1 MVIAWLVIGRGAKW
15 QGVWLKNVEQFHGVS
30 VYRYCPYKI
39 PALFSKFHGVW
50 QYIVIVPK
58 KTSSIIEV
66 NDGKR
71 LLISS
76 HLGNYH
82 HMDSSLIHS
91 NHLG

>member
-1 MVIAWLVIGRGAKW
+1 MVY
-15 QGVWLKNVEQFHGVS
+15 QS
-30 VYRYCPYKI
+30 
-39 PALFSKFHGVW
+39 
-50 QYIVIVPK
+50 IVIVPTKFQHYFQNSMVFGSISSLSQK

>member
-50 QYIVIVPK
+50 QYIVIVPQK
-58 KTSSIIEV
+58 KLPV
-66 NDGKR
+66 
-71 LLISS
+71 LLR
-76 HLGNYH
+76 
-82 HMDSSLIHS
+82 
-91 NHLG
+91 

>member
-1 MVIAWLVIGRGAKW
+1 MACHWKGGEMARCLVE
-15 QGVWLKNVEQFHGVS
+15 NVEQFHGVS